1 MIHSHRFAGQSKTRI
16 EALSDGVFAV
26 AMTLLVLELHAPAR
40 EAIHS
45 EEDLLGALAALEPNL
60 LVYGLSFLTLGI
72 FWVGQQTQL
81 NQLTRADRDLT
92 WLHLAFLCAVSLV
105 PFVTAVMA
113 EFIRYRVALVFYWA
127 DIVVLGALLFATWRL
142 AAKRGLL
149 KDAEAAE
156 IGLATRRRILRAQV
170 LYLAALLFGLVGV
183 RWSIWAIVAIQLN
196 YAVAPRVKWLERI

>member
-196 YAVAPRVKWLERI
+196 YAIAPRVKWLERI